1 MEKFIEI
8 SRHKKPTATE
18 LCMQYL
24 LPLLIMIAGA
34 YVLVLFINMR
44 LTTLVPL
51 ALVLLAVCTFLA
63 YKLFCS
69 FNIDVEYVLV
79 EDEIRFTRIINKSR
93 RREVVTADLRNTDC
107 FARVDDSANN
117 RSLKNGAY
125 RRFDFTSGQGEKW
138 FFSGLSSKK
147 HKVTVIF
154 EPDERM
160 LETVRLVAH
169 DNFKR

>member
-1 MEKFIEI
+1 MEKYVEI
-8 SRHKKPTATE
+8 SKHKRLSPVE
-18 LCMQYL
+18 LTMQYL
-24 LPLLIMIAGA
+24 VPLLVMLVGA
-34 YVLVLFINMR
+34 YILVLFINMR
-44 LTTLVPL
+44 LTALVPL
-51 ALVLLAVCTFLA
+51 AVLVLALCTFLA
-63 YKLFCS
+63 YKLYCS

-93 RREVVTADLRNTDC
+93 RREVVTIDLRNTDC
-107 FARVDDSANN
+107 FARTDDSENN
-117 RSLKNGAY
+117 RALRDPAY
-125 RRFDFTSGQGEKW
+125 RKIDFSSGQGERW

-160 LETVRLVAH
+160 LDTVRLVAH